1 MRNKGQS
8 DKINKIV
15 AEISCEDESDT
26 ASDVEIDT
34 IEEIT
39 EVQIRKGEK
48 EIVKKKKSDVCNE
61 QQKKI
66 KN

>member
-15 AEISCEDESDT
+15 AEISSEDESDT

-48 EIVKKKKSDVCNE
+48 EIVSGKNCIHISYEVKKKK
-61 QQKKI
+61 
-66 KN
+66 

>member
-15 AEISCEDESDT
+15 AEISSEDESDT
-26 ASDVEIDT
+26 ASDVDIDT

-39 EVQIRKGEK
+39 EVQIWKGEK
-48 EIVKKKKSDVCNE
+48 EIVSG
-61 QQKKI
+61 
-66 KN
+66 KNCIHI